1 MATRSK
7 LSTLVVDV
15 EPDIAYVQPR
25 GTATFDCDVIDYSE
39 PIHAFGWTT
48 DPPISDSR
56 LTYDNNQKT
65 IHIHNLRTSE
75 NNTIVTCH
83 AFPENGVGHNFS
95 GEIVMLEEDNDGDGG
110 DGDGDEEENP
120 RPRPRLTTP
129 RRTTQRIQP
138 STVPEN
144 DVLTRSIATTSTNR
158 SNVPKVSM
166 PTSMPWDPKTN
177 EYSARTTNPATVG
190 TLIAICL
197 FFILAIIFVIV
208 RRVRKNRQSSKHQ
221 RTVNRSAMHFDRDRR
236 LQEGYAIAPMPPM
249 AHTIDSRNSSQSPDQ
264 IPPGHGRLYTPRYQ
278 KPIHKNH
285 KSLPSLAHT
294 GAVDVEDYVYMEPG
308 ADQRGQSLGML
319 GVPFGDG
326 YDHLARSNPE
336 SLHKLAN
343 PISPPA
349 PPGTPANYAK
359 LTAKSL
365 PQSTDPSYENHEIAG
380 KHTFELNEKKRLKYA
395 SLNHQDGT
403 SDSFT
408 NGQHPPK
415 RKTSYA
421 KIRGV
426 LRILRTQNSTRVNI
440 DPH

>member
-15 EPDIAYVQPR
+15 EPDIAYIQPR
-25 GTATFDCDVIDYSE
+25 GTATFDCDVIDYTE
-39 PIHAFGWTT
+39 PIHAFAWTT
-48 DPPISDSR
+48 IPPISDSR

-75 NNTIVTCH
+75 NNTIVTCTV
-83 AFPENGVGHNFS
+83 FPENGVGINFS

-110 DGDGDEEENP
+110 EGDGEDGENP

-129 RRTTQRIQP
+129 RKTTQRIQP
-138 STVPEN
+138 STVPAN
-144 DVLTRSIATTSTNR
+144 DVLTRRITATSTITP
-158 SNVPKVSM
+158 NVPKVPM
-166 PTSMPWDPKTN
+166 PTSVPWDPKTN
-177 EYSARTTNPATVG
+177 GYSARTTNPATIG

-197 FFILAIIFVIV
+197 FFLLAIIFVIV
-208 RRVRKNRQSSKHQ
+208 RRVRKNRQSSKRQ
-221 RTVNRSAMHFDRDRR
+221 RTGNRSAMYFNPHRR
-236 LQEGYAIAPMPPM
+236 PQDGYDIAPTPPM
-249 AHTIDSRNSSQSPDQ
+249 APTIDSRNSSQSPDL
-264 IPPGHGRLYTPRYQ
+264 IPPGHGRLYNPRYQ

-294 GAVDVEDYVYMEPG
+294 SGVDVEEYVYMEPG
-308 ADQRGQSLGML
+308 DQRGQSLGML

-349 PPGTPANYAK
+349 PPGTPTNYAK
-359 LTAKSL
+359 LTAKSP
-365 PQSTDPSYENHEIAG
+365 PQSNDPSYENHDVAR
-380 KHTFELNEKKRLKYA
+380 KHTFELNEQKRLKYA

-403 SDSFT
+403 SDSLT
-408 NGQHPPK
+408 HGQHPPK